1 MNRRHA
7 LITLTASATGLL
19 TVQMVGCAG
28 LVGPTVITLSEAEIA
43 ALIERSFPLTR
54 RVLEVLDVQLQAPRL
69 HLLPAQ
75 NRLAVDLTVQT
86 QDRLFGKTGRG
97 QLLFDSALRYDP
109 RDATVRL
116 TQVRVQQVNL
126 SAGSA
131 VTTAAGPPLAPHPA
145 PIPPRNPPPVPPLLP
160 ALSGPI
166 GPAGPAGPPGPPGPP
181 STSTRLGN
189 ALAERVLDDLVIYRV
204 PADRL
209 ASLRQLGLQPG
220 AVTITA
226 RGLEITL
233 ARLGS

>member
-7 LITLTASATGLL
+7 LITLSVPATGLL
-19 TVQMVGCAG
+19 SGLWVGCTG
-28 LVGPTVITLSEAEIA
+28 LGGPTVITLSEAEIVA
-43 ALIERSFPLTR
+43 RIERSFPLTR
-54 RVLEVLDVQLQAPRL
+54 RVLEIFEVQLQAPRL

-86 QDRLFGKTGRG
+86 QDRLFGKTGWG
-97 QLLFDSALRYDP
+97 QLRFDSALRYDP
-109 RDATVRL
+109 RDATLRL
-116 TQVRVQQVNL
+116 TQVRVQQLSL

-131 VTTAAGPPLAPHPA
+131 AAEANPATNPATHPPSASA
-145 PIPPRNPPPVPPLLP
+145 ALP
-160 ALSGPI
+160 GLSG
-166 GPAGPAGPPGPPGPP
+166 
-181 STSTRLGN
+181 TSARLGN

-204 PADRL
+204 PAERL

-233 ARLGS
+233 ARSAN

>member
-7 LITLTASATGLL
+7 LITFTAPASGLLTGLL
-19 TVQMVGCAG
+19 AGCVGLG
-28 LVGPTVITLSEAEIA
+28 GPTVITLSEAEIA
-43 ALIERSFPLTR
+43 ALIQRSFPLTR
-54 RVLEVLDVQLQAPRL
+54 RVLEVFDVQLQAPHLR
-69 HLLPAQ
+69 LLPAQ
-75 NRLAVDLTVQT
+75 NRLAVDLTVST
-86 QDRLFGKTGRG
+86 QDRLFGRTARG
-97 QLLFDSALRYDP
+97 QLQFDSALRYDA

-131 VTTAAGPPLAPHPA
+131 AAGTVPPLAAKPASPLSPDLPLDPA
-145 PIPPRNPPPVPPLLP
+145 PLPGALGPSSPLGP
-160 ALSGPI
+160 SG
-166 GPAGPAGPPGPPGPP
+166 
-181 STSTRLGN
+181 RLGN
-189 ALAERVLDDLVIYRV
+189 VLAERVLDDLVIYRV

-220 AVTITA
+220 AVTITS

>member
-7 LITLTASATGLL
+7 LITFTAPASGLLTGLL
-19 TVQMVGCAG
+19 AGCVGLG
-28 LVGPTVITLSEAEIA
+28 GPTVITLSEAEIA
-43 ALIERSFPLTR
+43 ALIQRSFPLTR
-54 RVLEVLDVQLQAPRL
+54 RVLEVFDVQLQAPHLR
-69 HLLPAQ
+69 LLPAQ
-75 NRLAVDLTVQT
+75 NRLAVDLTVST
-86 QDRLFGKTGRG
+86 QDRLFGRTARG
-97 QLLFDSALRYDP
+97 QLLFDSALRYDA

-126 SAGSA
+126 SAGSSA
-131 VTTAAGPPLAPHPA
+131 AAG
-145 PIPPRNPPPVPPLLP
+145 PVPPLTTQPTSP
-160 ALSGPI
+160 A
-166 GPAGPAGPPGPPGPP
+166 PPGLPLDPVPLPDTLGQSSAVSPGA
-181 STSTRLGN
+181 RLGN
-189 ALAERVLDDLVIYRV
+189 VLAERVLDDLVIYRV

>member
-7 LITLTASATGLL
+7 LITLTALATGLL
-19 TVQMVGCAG
+19 TVQMVGCTG

-145 PIPPRNPPPVPPLLP
+145 PIPPRNPPPVPAPLP
-160 ALSGPI
+160 ALSGAI
-166 GPAGPAGPPGPPGPP
+166 GSAGPAGPPGPP

>member
-166 GPAGPAGPPGPPGPP
+166 GPAGPLGPPGPP

>member
-7 LITLTASATGLL
+7 LITLTAPASGLLTGLL
-19 TVQMVGCAG
+19 VGCAG
-28 LVGPTVITLSEAEIA
+28 LGGPTVITLSEAEIA
-43 ALIERSFPLTR
+43 ALIQRSFPLTR
-54 RVLEVLDVQLQAPRL
+54 RVLEVFDVQLQAPSL

-75 NRLAVDLTVQT
+75 NRLAVDLTVST
-86 QDRLFGKTGRG
+86 QDRLFGRTARG
-97 QLLFDSALRYDP
+97 QLLFDSALRYDAG
-109 RDATVRL
+109 DATVRL

-126 SAGSA
+126 SAGS
-131 VTTAAGPPLAPHPA
+131 TAAAET
-145 PIPPRNPPPVPPLLP
+145 VPPLTAKPASPAWPDPPLVAAPLP
-160 ALSGPI
+160 GPSGPS
-166 GPAGPAGPPGPPGPP
+166 GPSSPLDP
-181 STSTRLGN
+181 SARLGY

-209 ASLRQLGLQPG
+209 ASLHQLGLQPG